1 MERKK
6 KLIYAILI
14 ILLIGF
20 IAMVISSIF
29 FNNGADLLQ
38 GNKNVLVCAVDESEK
53 RPGMGA
59 IDMAYI
65 INLKDGEII
74 HYDPLYP
81 AGLTHPNVSE
91 PQEAQA
97 QGAGSKL
104 LLHDA
109 LWSSNARQGALYA
122 KEIVEY
128 NTNVSINAVVLV
140 NSKGIN
146 SLITA
151 ASPLE
156 FNRTT
161 LNVSAQDI
169 IGEEN
174 NQYGASKGDSILTTV
189 TALGKASNNPIK
201 KPKLLSTAFTEYT
214 KGNIVVYPIGSFI
227 KLMFDEEIQSLI

>member
-1 MERKK
+1 
-6 KLIYAILI
+6 
-14 ILLIGF
+14 
-20 IAMVISSIF
+20 MVISSIF

-156 FNRTT
+156 FNGTT

>member
-128 NTNVSINAVVLV
+128 NGKTTDNHHCQNVTNPDRHHSSMLH
-140 NSKGIN
+140 
-146 SLITA
+146 LF
-151 ASPLE
+151 L
-156 FNRTT
+156 F
-161 LNVSAQDI
+161 
-169 IGEEN
+169 
-174 NQYGASKGDSILTTV
+174 
-189 TALGKASNNPIK
+189 
-201 KPKLLSTAFTEYT
+201 
-214 KGNIVVYPIGSFI
+214 
-227 KLMFDEEIQSLI
+227 

>member
-1 MERKK
+1 
-6 KLIYAILI
+6 
-14 ILLIGF
+14 
-20 IAMVISSIF
+20 
-29 FNNGADLLQ
+29 
-38 GNKNVLVCAVDESEK
+38 
-53 RPGMGA
+53 MGA

-156 FNRTT
+156 FNGTT

>member
-14 ILLIGF
+14 IFLIGF

-156 FNRTT
+156 FNGTT

>member
-156 FNRTT
+156 FNGTT

>member
-1 MERKK
+1 LERKK

-156 FNRTT
+156 FNGTT

>member
-151 ASPLE
+151 AFPLE
-156 FNRTT
+156 FNGTT